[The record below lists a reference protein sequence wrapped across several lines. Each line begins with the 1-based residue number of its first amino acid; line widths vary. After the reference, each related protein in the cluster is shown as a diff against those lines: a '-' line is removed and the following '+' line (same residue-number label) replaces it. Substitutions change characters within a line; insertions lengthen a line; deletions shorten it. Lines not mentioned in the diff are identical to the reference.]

1 MKYDFKT
8 VVNRRH
14 TDSVK
19 WDVKDNELPMSIA
32 DMDFKTA
39 PEITLAMQ
47 EKLKLDAFGYE
58 EVGKDYFNA
67 VCNWYRLEHGVNAD
81 PTWMLFATGVVP
93 AISSI
98 VRRISHLG
106 DNVLVQEPVYNIFY
120 NSIENNGRHVLSSY
134 LVYHAEKYEIDWQDL
149 ENKLADP
156 LTTLMIF
163 CNPHNPTGIVWTR
176 TEVERIASLC
186 QKYHVILLSDEI
198 HGDLVRDNVKY
209 TPVFSVS
216 EALRDNII
224 SLVSPSKTFNV
235 AALHAATV
243 IIPDENLRY
252 IVNRGLNSDE
262 LAEPNLLAIPATI
275 AAYTE
280 GFSWLHELLVII
292 NRNFNYAAK
301 EITNNLEDVK
311 IVSGPATYLLWL
323 DVSKVSSNSQELADY
338 IRKETG
344 LIVSPGSIY
353 RGNGNKFLRLN
364 LASPIS
370 MVEDGIKRLIS
381 GIKKYSK
388 NS

>member
-1 MKYDFKT
+1 
-8 VVNRRH
+8 
-14 TDSVK
+14 
-19 WDVKDNELPMSIA
+19 
-32 DMDFKTA
+32 
-39 PEITLAMQ
+39 MQ
-47 EKLKLDAFGYE
+47 KKQCGLVRTSKLK
-58 EVGKDYFNA
+58 
-67 VCNWYRLEHGVNAD
+67 
-81 PTWMLFATGVVP
+81 MLKLMV
-93 AISSI
+93 II
-98 VRRISHLG
+98 
-106 DNVLVQEPVYNIFY
+106 LV
-120 NSIENNGRHVLSSY
+120 
-134 LVYHAEKYEIDWQDL
+134 K
-149 ENKLADP
+149 
-156 LTTLMIF
+156 
-163 CNPHNPTGIVWTR
+163 IVWTP

-209 TPVFSVS
+209 TPAFSVS

-235 AALHAATV
+235 AALHATTV

-292 NRNFNYAAK
+292 NRNFNYAEK

-388 NS
+388 K

>member
-19 WDVKDNELPMSIA
+19 WNVQDNELPMSIA

-39 PEITLAMQ
+39 PEIILAMQ
-47 EKLKLDAFGYE
+47 EKIKLGAFGYE
-58 EVGKDYFNA
+58 EVGEDYFNA
-67 VCNWYRLEHGVNAD
+67 VSNWYQLEHGVNAN
-81 PTWMLFATGVVP
+81 PKWMIFATGVVP

-98 VRRISHLG
+98 VRRVSHIG

-120 NSIENNGRHVLSSY
+120 NSIENNGRHVLSSD
-134 LVYHAEKYEIDWQDL
+134 LRYHDGKYEIDWQDL
-149 ENKLADP
+149 EKKLANP
-156 LTTLMIF
+156 LTTLMLF

-176 TEVERIASLC
+176 SEVEQIASLC
-186 QKYHVILLSDEI
+186 QKYDVVLLSDEI

-209 TPVFSVS
+209 APAFSVTK
-216 EALRDNII
+216 ELRNNVI

-243 IIPDENLRY
+243 IIPNENLRN

-262 LAEPNLLAIPATI
+262 LAEPNLLAIPVTI

-280 GFSWLHELLVII
+280 GCNWLHRLLNII
-292 NRNFNYAAK
+292 DDNFTYAER
-301 EITNNLEDVK
+301 EINKNLKTVK
-311 IVSGPATYLLWL
+311 IVSEPATYLMWL
-323 DVSKVSSNSQELADY
+323 DVSEISKDSKKLADY

-353 RGNGNKFLRLN
+353 RGNGSQFLRLN
-364 LASPIS
+364 LASPLP
-370 MVEDGIKRLIS
+370 MVEDGIKRLIT
-381 GIKKYSK
+381 GIKNFSK
-388 NS
+388 K

>member
-14 TDSVK
+14 IDSVK
-19 WDVKDNELPMSIA
+19 WNVQDNELPMSIA

-39 PEITLAMQ
+39 PEIILAMQ
-47 EKLKLDAFGYE
+47 EKIKLGAFGYE
-58 EVGKDYFNA
+58 EVGEDYFNA
-67 VCNWYRLEHGVNAD
+67 VSNWYQLEHGVNAN
-81 PTWMLFATGVVP
+81 PKWMIFATGVVP

-98 VRRISHLG
+98 VRRVSHIG

-120 NSIENNGRHVLSSY
+120 NSIENNGRHVLSSD
-134 LVYHAEKYEIDWQDL
+134 LRYHDGKYEIDWQDL
-149 ENKLADP
+149 EKKLANP
-156 LTTLMIF
+156 LTTLMLF

-176 TEVERIASLC
+176 SEVEQIASLC
-186 QKYHVILLSDEI
+186 QKYDVVLLSDEI

-209 TPVFSVS
+209 APAFSVTK
-216 EALRDNII
+216 ELRNNVI

-243 IIPDENLRY
+243 IIPNENLRN

-262 LAEPNLLAIPATI
+262 LAEPNLLAIPVTI

-280 GFSWLHELLVII
+280 GCNWLHSLLNIVDDNFTYAEREI
-292 NRNFNYAAK
+292 NK
-301 EITNNLEDVK
+301 NLKTVK
-311 IVSGPATYLLWL
+311 IVSGPATYLMWL
-323 DVSKVSSNSQELADY
+323 DVSKISKDSKKLADY

-353 RGNGNKFLRLN
+353 RGNGSQFLRLN
-364 LASPIS
+364 LASPLP
-370 MVEDGIKRLIS
+370 MVEDGIKRLIT
-381 GIKKYSK
+381 GIKNFSK
-388 NS
+388 K